1 MADNWDSRR
10 NRASRFFLSL
20 AILLNLTT
28 LITYGSLPEGFL
40 LEAHLLLIGVEDYE
54 HASR

>member
-1 MADNWDSRR
+1 MADNWDSRQ

-20 AILLNLTT
+20 AILLNLHT